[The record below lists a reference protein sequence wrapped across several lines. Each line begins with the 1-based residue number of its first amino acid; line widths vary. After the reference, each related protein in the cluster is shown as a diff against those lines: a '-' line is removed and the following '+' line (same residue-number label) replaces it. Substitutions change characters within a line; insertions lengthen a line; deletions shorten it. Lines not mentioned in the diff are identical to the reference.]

1 MNKKNLLSD
10 DTMKKLQTLLGSFNG
25 INSNI
30 DMYSL
35 CIKKRLKEKLK
46 TSWEFSMFLLSS

>member
-1 MNKKNLLSD
+1 MKKENLLSD
-10 DTMKKLQTLLGSFNG
+10 DTVKKLQSLLGSFNG

-35 CIKKRLKEKLK
+35 CIKKRLKEKSK
-46 TSWEFSMFLLSS
+46 TSWEINMFLLLS

>member
-1 MNKKNLLSD
+1 MKKETVLTD
-10 DTMKKLQTLLGSFNG
+10 DTVRRLKSLLGSFNG

-35 CIKKRLKEKLK
+35 CIKKTLKEKLK
-46 TSWEFSMFLLSS
+46 NS

>member
-1 MNKKNLLSD
+1 MKKKNLLSD
-10 DTMKKLQTLLGSFNG
+10 DTVKKLQSLLGSFNG